1 MHRLQRLFAL
11 SSSTHPAL
19 SSVLRPLPV
28 IAVPQQRYYAKDIRF
43 GAEARRPMLH
53 GVDVL
58 ADAVA
63 VTMGPKVNT
72 CVRTTKYKGKVNR
85 DKGLDLVQK
94 QKL

>member
-1 MHRLQRLFAL
+1 
-11 SSSTHPAL
+11 
-19 SSVLRPLPV
+19 
-28 IAVPQQRYYAKDIRF
+28 
-43 GAEARRPMLH
+43 MLH

-85 DKGLDLVQK
+85 DKGLDLVPK

>member
-1 MHRLQRLFAL
+1 MNSVNIVIFLFFVIAAMYRLHRVIL
-11 SSSTHPAL
+11 SSSTHSL
-19 SSVLRPLPV
+19 RSVLRPLPLV
-28 IAVPQQRYYAKDIRF
+28 SVPQQRHYAKDIRF

-72 CVRTTKYKGKVNR
+72 EHIDVT
-85 DKGLDLVQK
+85 
-94 QKL
+94 